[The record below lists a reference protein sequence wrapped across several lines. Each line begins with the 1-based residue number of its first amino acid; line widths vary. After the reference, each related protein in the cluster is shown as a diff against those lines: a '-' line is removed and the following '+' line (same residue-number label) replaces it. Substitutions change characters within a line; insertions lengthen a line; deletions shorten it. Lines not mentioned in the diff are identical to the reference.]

1 MSQTNEIPLKVTKK
15 KKLSRT
21 RWIVLIL
28 VQVLILFHIG
38 LWLLSKHYGWFDG
51 EAITPIEPSEG
62 MELVK
67 NGVINAGAIFF
78 VLALLSTWIFGRWF
92 CGWGCHIVFLQDWC
106 YALLRKIGI
115 RPKPF
120 RARLLGW
127 VPLGLGLYMFVW
139 PLFYRIVI
147 APWFQ
152 PNLSWPSITTRLTTT
167 EYWDSFVSPIM
178 GVPFLFVCGFATVYT
193 LGAKGFC
200 TYGCPYGGFF
210 APLDRVSPMHI
221 RVNNNCQQCGEC
233 TAACTSS
240 VRVHEEVH
248 IHKMVVDSGCM
259 KTMSCI
265 DACPNDALSVGF
277 VGVAVGKKSGASTH
291 KYDMTF
297 WGEVWIMA
305 IFLIGFF
312 SFRGLYASI
321 PMLMSVGMS
330 LVGTWIIWKGVAILR
345 EKNVN
350 WHRWQLK
357 FHGSLRPAGLIVML
371 ISLSVVLFTIQSAA
385 VGLLAVVGNAA
396 AKRGDLNTALSYYKL
411 SGPITDGGIG
421 FASNPN
427 VDLSMSKIQEA
438 KGDLQEAERLL
449 RRLNSF
455 VGNDQTATM
464 VLGQNLQLH
473 RDPSLVEQF
482 YIEHLTSNPD
492 WTLVWEDY
500 IAWLRREGRS
510 KQAIEASKNANTMN
524 PNATRLQLQWQLLHQ

>member
-1 MSQTNEIPLKVTKK
+1 MQK

-28 VQVLILFHIG
+28 VQVLILLHVG

-51 EAITPIEPSEG
+51 ETITPIEPSEG

-167 EYWDSFVSPIM
+167 EYWDSFVTPIM
-178 GVPFLFVCGFATVYT
+178 GIPFLFVCGFATVYT

-277 VGVAVGKKSGASTH
+277 VGVAVGKKSGASAH

-297 WGEVWIMA
+297 WGEVWIIA

-350 WHRWQLK
+350 LHRRQLK

-385 VGLLAVVGNAA
+385 VGLLAVIGNAA
-396 AKRGDLNTALSYYKL
+396 AKRGDLNSALSYY
-411 SGPITDGGIG
+411 
-421 FASNPN
+421 
-427 VDLSMSKIQEA
+427 
-438 KGDLQEAERLL
+438 
-449 RRLNSF
+449 
-455 VGNDQTATM
+455 
-464 VLGQNLQLH
+464 
-473 RDPSLVEQF
+473 
-482 YIEHLTSNPD
+482 
-492 WTLVWEDY
+492 
-500 IAWLRREGRS
+500 
-510 KQAIEASKNANTMN
+510 
-524 PNATRLQLQWQLLHQ
+524 